1 MDEKEKRHAKMVRER
16 LNKILPDLKVAYDN
30 AKTLEFEYNWD
41 MNCFGISDAYA
52 TLAEAYIRVM
62 EELGKEDEG
71 GEK

>member
-41 MNCFGISDAYA
+41 MNYFDICEAYM
-52 TLAEAYIRVM
+52 TLAEAYIGVM
-62 EELGKEDEG
+62 EVLEEEDG
-71 GEK
+71 GAE